1 MKNLN
6 AIIQF
11 FQHQSENA
19 PQMVMNSSLNAEFSW
34 LSNDSRECSEKTVFI
49 AQQGLNHHGLDF
61 LSQVLES
68 GCRLIISDRPVKSCE
83 QVLLDGVCETSACV
97 DLMVIENLNQILPNF
112 CHWFYDA
119 PTQKLKVI
127 GITGTNGKTSTA
139 FYCAQL
145 LEAKGD
151 KVAVIGTLGNGSIHQ
166 LQTTQNTTPDIIRLT
181 TLLAQFSVEEFDWVV
196 MEVSS
201 HAIALG
207 RIAGF
212 EFYTTAITQIG
223 SDHLDFHQTQAHY
236 EQTKLRL
243 FSDFSSKHQVLNL
256 SDQSV
261 FAYLVENESSIAKKT
276 SIESIVGYQL
286 PNDRHANAIPDSIK
300 CLQAIAP
307 EFKHEGLG
315 FKVIAHQNQTVVD
328 FEAQLLGRFNI
339 ENLMCAISI
348 LSTCGVDLKTLQAW
362 VSELQAVPG
371 RMQIVHQDPTVVID
385 FAHTADALENLLD
398 AVKVHIYSK
407 TQQGVL
413 GVVFGCGGDRDRQ
426 KRPAMAKVAQ
436 NYADK
441 IMVTSDNPRSES
453 PQQIIQDILQGFDE
467 KTEVIVD
474 ENRTTAIEQILK
486 QANKDDLIVI
496 AGKGHEDYQE
506 IQGLKYPYSDHAV
519 VEHYFE
525 SKQAKG

>member
-1 MKNLN
+1 MKSLN

-11 FQHQSENA
+11 FQRQSESTL
-19 PQMVMNSSLNAEFSW
+19 QTVMNGRLNTEFSW

-61 LSQVLES
+61 LSQVFES
-68 GCRLIISDRPVKSCE
+68 GCRLIISDRPVTSCE
-83 QVLLDGVCETSACV
+83 QVLLEEICETSSCV
-97 DLMVIENLNQILPNF
+97 DLMVIENLNQLLPNF
-112 CHWFYDA
+112 CHWFYDT

-166 LQTTQNTTPDIIRLT
+166 LQATQNTTPDIIRLT
-181 TLLAQFSVEEFDWVV
+181 TLLAQFVAEAIDWVV

-243 FSDFSSKHQVLNL
+243 FSDFSAKHQVLNL

-261 FAYLVENESSIAKKT
+261 LGYLVANELSIAKKT
-276 SIESIVGYQL
+276 AIESIVVYQL
-286 PNDRHANAIPDSIK
+286 PNDSQVNAIPSSIK
-300 CLQAIAP
+300 CLQATAP
-307 EFKHEGLG
+307 DFKQEGLEFKL
-315 FKVIAHQNQTVVD
+315 VIKQNQTVVD

-348 LSTCGVDLKTLQAW
+348 LNTCGVDLKTLQAW
-362 VSELQAVPG
+362 VSRLQAVPG

-398 AVKVHIYSK
+398 AVKVHIHSK
-407 TQQGVL
+407 TQQGAL
-413 GVVFGCGGDRDRQ
+413 GLVFGCGGDRDRQ

-441 IMVTSDNPRSES
+441 IMVTSDNPRTEP
-453 PQQIIQDILQGFDE
+453 PQQIIDEILQGFDE
-467 KTEVIVD
+467 NTEVIVD
-474 ENRTTAIEQILK
+474 ENRTTAIEQVL
-486 QANKDDLIVI
+486 ADASPDDLIVI

-506 IQGLKYPYSDHAV
+506 IQGVKYPYSDHEV
-519 VEHYFE
+519 VKHYFDR
-525 SKQAKG
+525 KQANS